1 MTSHIKLVFC
11 KYMLRM
17 RNMTGIIQ
25 KNQQPNDKRTF
36 MYRRNGDGGTM
47 NMMTMLSIL
56 LICIILVL
64 VLVDLVRKK
73 NSAFGHVHI
82 KETSR
87 ISC

>member
-1 MTSHIKLVFC
+1 
-11 KYMLRM
+11 
-17 RNMTGIIQ
+17 
-25 KNQQPNDKRTF
+25 
-36 MYRRNGDGGTM
+36 MYRRSGDGGLM

>member
-1 MTSHIKLVFC
+1 
-11 KYMLRM
+11 
-17 RNMTGIIQ
+17 
-25 KNQQPNDKRTF
+25 
-36 MYRRNGDGGTM
+36 M

-82 KETSR
+82 KGTSR